1 MGLPWRLRTTTLG
14 MAHTLVSEW
23 WKAMKPAAGQGT
35 NQPYLGLPTKT
46 NELSDSINILLC
58 LALALRE
65 SCVHCVTHVIHPS
78 TITLF
83 TNQCQVQLMREVLR
97 KPMIPFTVSHFYR
110 NQNRGGCTLWGCA
123 NVIETFGFW
132 TGTVKRLYWER
143 KLRRLSKTGHCITIE
158 LLVVIP

>member
-1 MGLPWRLRTTTLG
+1 MGLPWQLRTTTLG

-35 NQPYLGLPTKT
+35 NQPHLGPPTKT

-58 LALALRE
+58 LVL
-65 SCVHCVTHVIHPS
+65 HCVSHVFTVLHMLS
-78 TITLF
+78 TP
-83 TNQCQVQLMREVLR
+83 QQLLYLLINAKSSWWEEVLR